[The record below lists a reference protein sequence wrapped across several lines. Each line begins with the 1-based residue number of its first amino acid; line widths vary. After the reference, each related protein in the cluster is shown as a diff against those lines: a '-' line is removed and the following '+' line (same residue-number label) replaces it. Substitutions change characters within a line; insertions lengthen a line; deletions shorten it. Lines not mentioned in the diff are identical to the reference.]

1 VVDGDVVQRLT
12 GPPDAG
18 ARKFDLIL
26 IDVDHSPD
34 ERLGESRYSGFY
46 DADGLRQARR
56 HLAPDGV
63 LGVWSYAE
71 SSPFLDALQEVFRV
85 ARAEPVTF
93 RNDLIDE
100 TTTDWLFF
108 AHD

>member
-1 VVDGDVVQRLT
+1 V
-12 GPPDAG
+12 
-18 ARKFDLIL
+18 
-26 IDVDHSPD
+26 
-34 ERLGESRYSGFY
+34 
-46 DADGLRQARR
+46 
-56 HLAPDGV
+56 
-63 LGVWSYAE
+63 
-71 SSPFLDALQEVFRV
+71 DALQSVFRV